1 MDVNAMEGVACRL
14 PLRTMA
20 ARGPRPVFEDLVPTR
35 LDNLMLRPEV
45 ATVMRAS
52 RRGATRP
59 RRLAARISAWAHL
72 PMVA

>member
-45 ATVMRAS
+45 VTVMRAS
-52 RRGATRP
+52 R
-59 RRLAARISAWAHL
+59 
-72 PMVA
+72 